1 MSPAQQPAGFSPQNL
16 SFLALLM
23 PTLSTAPAER
33 GVTACLKTSSQP
45 VPSSYLG
52 IPGLRNHLAFP
63 LSVRRTGK
71 YFSAWGKV
79 SL

>member
-1 MSPAQQPAGFSPQNL
+1 MSPAQQPASFSQKNL
-16 SFLALLM
+16 FLARRCQ
-23 PTLSTAPAER
+23 LSTAPAKR
-33 GVTACLKTSSQP
+33 GLTARLKASSQP
-45 VPSSYLG
+45 VSPSYLE

-63 LSVRRTGK
+63 LSVRRTEK